1 MAKKAEYFDTAE
13 RLYVVEQRT
22 LAEIAAETGVA
33 ESTLR
38 LWKRQ
43 GQWSKKRKQ
52 YLESRQAFHEEL
64 YQFTRMLLKSIKND
78 LASGKKVDS
87 GRLYALGKLLPMITK
102 IKDYEDVVRQHAE
115 EDKGPEDLRDV
126 IRQALGEVLG

>member
-1 MAKKAEYFDTAE
+1 LAKKQQYFDIAE
-13 RLYVVEQRT
+13 RMYVVEQRT
-22 LAEIAAETGVA
+22 LAEISAETGVA

-43 GQWSKKRKQ
+43 GAWSKKRQQ

-64 YQFTRMLLKSIKND
+64 YQFTRMLLKTIKND
-78 LASGKKVDS
+78 LAHGKKVDS

-102 IKDYEDVVRQHAE
+102 IKDYEDVVRQHE
-115 EDKGPEDLRDV
+115 EKEPEDLKDI
-126 IRQALGEVLG
+126 IRQALGEVLQ

>member
-1 MAKKAEYFDTAE
+1 MAKKAQYFDVAE
-13 RLYVVEQRT
+13 RMYVVEQRT

-43 GQWSKKRKQ
+43 GGWSKKRKQ

-64 YQFTRMLLKSIKND
+64 YQFTRLLLKTIKEDMAN
-78 LASGKKVDS
+78 GKKVDS

-102 IKDYEDVVRQHAE
+102 IKDYEDVVRRHE
-115 EDKGPEDLRDV
+115 EDKQPEDLRE
-126 IRQALGEVLG
+126 IISQALGDVLN